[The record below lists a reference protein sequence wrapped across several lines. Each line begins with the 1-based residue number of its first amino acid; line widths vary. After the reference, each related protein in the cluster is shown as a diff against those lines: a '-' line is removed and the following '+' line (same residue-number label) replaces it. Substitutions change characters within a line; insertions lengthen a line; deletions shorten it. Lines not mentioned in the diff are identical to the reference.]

1 MVTDAPARVHGSSDA
16 LPLGAGCD
24 DAWVDELDIVA
35 GVLGT
40 DPVHGLDASTAVAR
54 LRAAGRNVLPT
65 SSPPSL
71 TALIAGQLR
80 ETMIVVL
87 LCAAVLTAV
96 IGDLSDTAVIA
107 VVVTVNT
114 ALGVS
119 QQRRAE
125 RAITALTSL
134 TPRTARVVRGGDVA
148 LVDAEEI
155 VPGDLIELE
164 AGDLVAADGRLVEQ
178 QGLEVDEAVLTGE
191 SVAAQKDTR
200 ACSPSTPV
208 ADRTG
213 MVHSGTLVTR
223 GRGRAIVTSTGD
235 RTQIGRLARLLV
247 TTSAPATP
255 LQRRLAG
262 FGRQI
267 AVVTVA
273 LCGVVLVIGV
283 ARGEDL
289 TTMTLTA
296 ISLAVAAVP
305 ESLPA
310 VVTVSLA
317 LAAQRMARRS
327 AVVRTLPA
335 VESLGAVTVV
345 CSDKTGTLTQGTM
358 FATGFWTPSG
368 WVAADGLGYQP
379 AGELRGDATAI
390 EAGGPLLRAVTLCND
405 ARLVLQ
411 DEAWVVAGDPME
423 GALVALAEKGGY
435 AAGDVRSEF
444 PRVREYGFDHQR
456 GRMTTVHERA
466 GGFIVLCKGAPEL
479 VLDLVDSDAETVGA
493 ARSQIARLTGDGLR
507 VLAVAAAERS
517 ELPADIADAERH
529 LRLLGLVALH
539 DPPRSGAAAAV
550 AAVRSAGVVPIMITG
565 DHPHTAA
572 AIARRLGLL
581 HDGHRVAVGSD
592 IAAGLSVEDL
602 RDIRVYART
611 APEQKLA
618 IVDALRAVGHVVAMT
633 GDGVNDAPAL
643 RRADIGVAM
652 GSTGTDV
659 ARQAADL
666 VLVDDNIGTIVAAVE
681 EGRRVYDNVR
691 RFLLYGMAGGFAE
704 VLVMLLGPA
713 VGLALPLLPAQILWV
728 NMLTHGMPGV
738 ALGAEV
744 GEDDALSRP
753 PRDPSQGVLGDGLLR
768 RILLLGS
775 LVGVVS
781 LAVGVAMERSGHPWQ
796 SMVFVTLTLQQ
807 LGIALVLRSQ
817 QRSIFRVGLRGNP
830 FLMLSLVLNAGLLW
844 AAVAW
849 EPLRELLGTRA
860 LSVGELGT
868 CLVAAA
874 FAPLVLDL
882 SKAVG
887 RRQGIATRAARD
899 LRT

>member
-1 MVTDAPARVHGSSDA
+1 MVVEAAERAVRRSARFTTAADLDAPWAW
-16 LPLGAGCD
+16 AGT
-24 DAWVDELDIVA
+24 EVA
-35 GVLGT
+35 AGLGT
-40 DPVHGLDASTAVAR
+40 ELAGGLDVEVAAAR
-54 LRAAGRNVLPT
+54 LAAERNVVPT
-65 SSPPSL
+65 AAPPTL
-71 TALIAGQLR
+71 LALIAEQLR

-107 VVVTVNT
+107 LVVLVNT

-125 RAITALTSL
+125 RAITALTAL
-134 TPRTARVVRGGDVA
+134 TPRTARVVRNGDVA
-148 LVDAEEI
+148 LINAEE
-155 VPGDLIELE
+155 VVQGDLLELQ

-191 SVAAQKDTR
+191 SVAVHKDGATSI
-200 ACSPSTPV
+200 AATPV
-208 ADRTG
+208 ADRIG
-213 MVHSGTLVTR
+213 MVHAGTLVTR
-223 GRGRAIVTSTGD
+223 GRGRAVVTAIAG
-235 RTQIGRLARLLV
+235 RTQLGLLAGLLV
-247 TTSAPATP
+247 STAAPATP
-255 LQRRLAG
+255 LQRRLG
-262 FGRQI
+262 RFGRQI
-267 AVVTVA
+267 AAVTVA
-273 LCGVVLVIGV
+273 LCAVVLVVGL
-283 ARGEDL
+283 ARGEDV
-289 TTMTLTA
+289 TTMALTA

-345 CSDKTGTLTQGTM
+345 CSDKTGTLTEGTM
-358 FATGFWTPSG
+358 FATGFWTPHG
-368 WVAADGLGYQP
+368 WVRAGGRGYQP
-379 AGELRGDATAI
+379 TGDLEGDEAAVAAGT
-390 EAGGPLLRAVTLCND
+390 PLLRALVLCND
-405 ARLVLQ
+405 ARLVQ
-411 DEAWVVAGDPME
+411 QEAGWVVAGDPME
-423 GALVALAEKGGY
+423 GALLALAGK
-435 AAGDVRSEF
+435 AGLSTRDLQREL
-444 PRVREYGFDHQR
+444 PRVLEYGFDHER
-456 GRMTTVHERA
+456 GRMTTVHA
-466 GGFIVLCKGAPEL
+466 QDDGYVVVCKGAPEV
-479 VLDLVDSDAETVGA
+479 VLGLVDADSDCLA
-493 ARSQIARLTGDGLR
+493 ASATLTELTGRGLR
-507 VLAVAAAERS
+507 VLAVAAGERAHLPHGVAE
-517 ELPADIADAERH
+517 AEQH

-539 DPPRSGAAAAV
+539 DPPREQAAEAV

-565 DHPHTAA
+565 DHPDTAA
-572 AIARRLGLL
+572 AIASSLGLL
-581 HDGHRVAVGSD
+581 DEGDRVAVGTEVE
-592 IAAGLSVEDL
+592 AGLAAEDL

-618 IVDALRAVGHVVAMT
+618 IVDALRAAGHVVAMT

-691 RFLLYGMAGGFAE
+691 RFLLYAMAGGFAE
-704 VLVMLLGPA
+704 VLVMLFGPA

-728 NMLTHGMPGV
+728 NMLTHGLPGV

-768 RILLLGS
+768 RILLLGA
-775 LVGVVS
+775 LVGAVS
-781 LAVGVAMERSGHPWQ
+781 LAVGLLGRRADAPWQ
-796 SMVFVTLTLQQ
+796 SMLVVTLTLQQ

-830 FLMLSLVLNAGLLW
+830 FLLFSLVLNAGLVW

-849 EPLRELLGTRA
+849 QPLRDLLGTRA
-860 LSVGELGT
+860 LTVGELGGS
-868 CLVAAA
+868 LAAA
-874 FAPLVLDL
+874 AVAPLLLDL
-882 SKAVG
+882 SKLLGSPSDIA
-887 RRQGIATRAARD
+887 RRPATNV
-899 LRT
+899 RT